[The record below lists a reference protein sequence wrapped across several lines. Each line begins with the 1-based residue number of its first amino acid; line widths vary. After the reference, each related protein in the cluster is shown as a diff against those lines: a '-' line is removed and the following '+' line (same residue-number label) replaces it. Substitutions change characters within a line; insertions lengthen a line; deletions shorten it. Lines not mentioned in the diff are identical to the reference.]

1 MPGPICQR
9 IVLTSKG
16 GLSGG
21 ETHEDLGGL
30 SFRVLFYVR
39 FVTKKKSL
47 CVAEIKENSNN
58 LRWHCNNKK

>member
-30 SFRVLFYVR
+30 GFRVLFYGG
-39 FVTKKKSL
+39 FVNKKKSL
-47 CVAEIKENSNN
+47 CAVEIKENSTN
-58 LRWHCNNKK
+58 LRWHCK